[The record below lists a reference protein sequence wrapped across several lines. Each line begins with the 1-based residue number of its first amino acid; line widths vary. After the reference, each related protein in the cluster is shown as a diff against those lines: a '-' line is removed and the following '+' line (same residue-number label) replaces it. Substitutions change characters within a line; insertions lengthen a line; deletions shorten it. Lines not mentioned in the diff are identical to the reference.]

1 MVSKHAMKTILV
13 LAVGA
18 AVAVTVGFR
27 PAGERIAVA
36 VRYSIE
42 QGSQLSIQGTTN
54 VNSFECFSKQAFN
67 QQAVQLAIDPVTKAV
82 SFDRAVLHIK
92 VKELDCDNN
101 KMNADLCDALNYE
114 RFPNIT
120 IKLHDAKLVSGSI
133 SSEWSEIIVNATLKI
148 TDQER
153 RVELRAKG
161 KIVDGGRYRFV
172 ANKALKMTDFGV
184 EPPTALMGLIRVRD
198 EITINFDLVTKVNVM
213 SGPSF

>member
-1 MVSKHAMKTILV
+1 MVSKHVMKTILV

-18 AVAVTVGFR
+18 AVAATVGFR

-92 VKELDCDNN
+92 VKELDCDNS

>member
-1 MVSKHAMKTILV
+1 MVSKHTMRTIMV
-13 LAVGA
+13 SAVGA
-18 AVAVTVGFR
+18 AMLALVGFR
-27 PAGERIAVA
+27 PAGERVAVA

-67 QQAVQLAIDPVTKAV
+67 QQAIQLAIDPVTKAV

-92 VKELDCDNN
+92 VRELDCDNN

-114 RFPNIT
+114 KFPNIT
-120 IKLHDAKLVSGSI
+120 IKLHDAKLVNGSI
-133 SSEWSEIIVNATLKI
+133 ASDWSEIIVNATLKI

-161 KIVDGGRYRFV
+161 KIIDGGRYRFV

>member
-1 MVSKHAMKTILV
+1 MVSKHAMKTILL

>member
-18 AVAVTVGFR
+18 AIAVTVGFR

-36 VRYSIE
+36 VRYTIE

-92 VKELDCDNN
+92 VKELDCDNS

-114 RFPNIT
+114 KFPNIT
-120 IKLHDAKLVSGSI
+120 IRLHDAKLVNGSLA
-133 SSEWSEIIVNATLKI
+133 SEWSEIIVNATLKI

-161 KIVDGGRYRFV
+161 KIIDGGRYRFV

-213 SGPSF
+213 SGPGF